1 MLIPYILSKDR
12 VEGCL
17 IDFRITLIVA
27 YFQFEMMQIVL
38 GCLLIKIKI
47 DVMLV
52 FICVSVTFF
61 YCQSVIDV
69 PSKVLTKLLWEDV
82 ECQPHWNASVR
93 TCQVIGITIAIF
105 PGLFIYPFFVFN
117 RFYVEYYRDESKT
130 KANRVCKF

>member
-1 MLIPYILSKDR
+1 MRLSN
-12 VEGCL
+12 
-17 IDFRITLIVA
+17 
-27 YFQFEMMQIVL
+27 
-38 GCLLIKIKI
+38 
-47 DVMLV
+47 
-52 FICVSVTFF
+52 FF

-117 RFYVEYYRDESKT
+117 RFCVEYYRDESKT